1 MLIIENIRLAFSTIM
16 ANKMRSFLT
25 MLGMI
30 IGISAVVAISAMG
43 NGGKYQIEKSMEQF
57 GTNRLLVFMNW
68 ENEKNLRA
76 RDFLEERDIQAIKRI
91 EGIEA
96 ITPYYENW
104 TSIKVEDKYM
114 DIVLVGANR
123 DSQFITNVEILK
135 GRFINDNDV
144 NNYRNNIV
152 ISEKEARE
160 LFGSIDILGEIVT
173 VDSYRGDIDFR
184 IVGISKYEDNLFS
197 PGMNA
202 GTAQVYVP
210 LSTVMKI
217 FNEST
222 YQGINM
228 KVSDRK
234 DMDRIGDQVIGLLE
248 RLHDNKDMYMV
259 VNMEEMLEIVA
270 GVIKT
275 ISRVLALIAGIAL
288 LVGGIGIMNIMLVS
302 VSERVREIGIK
313 KAIGARRNTILVQFL
328 IESSIISLLGGIIG
342 VAFGVGLSILIS
354 SLLDMPP
361 IISVREVVFASL
373 LSMTLGVV
381 FGVYPA
387 NRAAKMD
394 PIDALGHE

>member
-104 TSIKVEDKYM
+104 TSIKVKDKYM